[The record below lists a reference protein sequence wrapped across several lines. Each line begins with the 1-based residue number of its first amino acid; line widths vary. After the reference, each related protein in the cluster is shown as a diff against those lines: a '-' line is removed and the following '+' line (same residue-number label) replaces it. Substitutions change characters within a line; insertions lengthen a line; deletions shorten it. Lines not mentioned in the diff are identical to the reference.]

1 MPQLN
6 PAPWFA
12 ILLFSWFVLLV
23 VIPPKVMAHTFP
35 NEPTTQST
43 EKPKTES
50 WNWPWHL
57 ASSTNS

>member
-12 ILLFSWFVLLV
+12 ILVFSWLV
-23 VIPPKVMAHTFP
+23 FLIILPPKVMAHIFP
-35 NEPTTQST
+35 NESSPQNT

-50 WNWPWHL
+50 WNWPWH
-57 ASSTNS
+57 